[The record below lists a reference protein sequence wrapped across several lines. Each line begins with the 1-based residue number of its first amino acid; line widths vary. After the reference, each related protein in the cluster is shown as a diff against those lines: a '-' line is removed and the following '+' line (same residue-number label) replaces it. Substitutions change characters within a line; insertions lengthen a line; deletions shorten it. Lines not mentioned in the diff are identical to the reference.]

1 MAVPDLLRES
11 WHDPV
16 FWARYLFADDD
27 GPGADRL
34 GDLADVIAEQDAA
47 LDDAD
52 DLDDDLGDDVD
63 EDEDDAGPEL
73 AAVFDVGG
81 GHRLVLELSPILGH
95 HNLGIQGPDDADDA
109 CLGWDDQA
117 HWHPYALRWPEL
129 DLICRALAARD
140 PLLPHPGPALALLA
154 RFAAVFD
161 DDVAQAEASVEAAF
175 ASLRPDDWHGYWPCA
190 ADWLARAD
198 FRGDG
203 VVWRHDESGHL
214 WAHQQEGHESTFY
227 SVRTAPPGGGDFP
240 HDRLRALLAAAAETV
255 SGRGR

>member
-16 FWARYLFADDD
+16 FWARYQFANDD

-34 GDLADVIAEQDAA
+34 GDLADLLAEQD
-47 LDDAD
+47 D
-52 DLDDDLGDDVD
+52 DLDDDDLDDDDTDD
-63 EDEDDAGPEL
+63 EPEL
-73 AAVFDVGG
+73 TAVFDVGG
-81 GHRLVLELSPILGH
+81 GHRLVLELSPILGY
-95 HNLGIQGPDDADDA
+95 HNLGIQGPDDAEDA

-161 DDVAQAEASVEAAF
+161 DDDDAQAEASVEAAF
-175 ASLRPDDWHGYWPCA
+175 GSLRPDGWHGYWPRA

-198 FRGDG
+198 FRGEG
-203 VVWRHDESGHL
+203 VVWHHDESGHR
-214 WAHQQEGHESTFY
+214 WAHQPDGHESSFY
-227 SVRTAPPGGGDFP
+227 SVRTTPPGGGDFP

-255 SGRGR
+255 SGQGR